1 MYGILKDEIHVSSY
15 RWHNNPPLASPEK
28 EILEMKT
35 KHKQARECALFLI
48 EKGACCRATPYASP
62 SAFEA
67 AMKLRDIKLVKMIFN
82 KGHLDPNELSSD
94 RCHPTPL
101 LLASVG
107 RAWKGNRRSYR
118 SGGTEWRRHPL
129 PRRFARKQSGLVT
142 FLLKKGA
149 YPFVKE
155 IVKRRPKGH
164 YYYWVAPEKV
174 EGGPATHLA
183 AVSPFQYLLMVPP
196 PPPPK
201 NIQLS

>member
-1 MYGILKDEIHVSSY
+1 M
-15 RWHNNPPLASPEK
+15 
-28 EILEMKT
+28 EMKT

-67 AMKLRDIKLVKMIFN
+67 AMKLHDVKLVKMIFN
-82 KGHLDPNELSSD
+82 KGRLDPNERSGDPCL
-94 RCHPTPL
+94 PTPL

-107 RAWKGNRRSYR
+107 RAWKGNRQSYR
-118 SGGTEWRRHPL
+118 RGGSDWRRHPL

-155 IVKRRPKGH
+155 IVKRKPRGH
-164 YYYWVAPEKV
+164 YYYWTAPEKI

-183 AVSPFQYLLMVPP
+183 AVSPFQYLLMVPAFP
-196 PPPPK
+196 PPPQKPSNQFNLIFSHFLK
-201 NIQLS
+201 